1 MKKKIII
8 VSGDPNSINSE
19 IIFKCWKKLPRTIK
33 NRIILVSN
41 YKLLNDQFKKLKY
54 KIQLEK
60 ISNLFENNSKSKLK
74 VFNVDL
80 NYKKSFNVSPNLSA
94 NFVIN
99 CLNLAHKLGLDQS
112 VAGII
117 NCPINKKH
125 LKKNNIGVTE
135 YLAKKCAIKDGS
147 EVMIIGN
154 RNLLVSPLTTHI
166 DIKSIPGKIK
176 KKLIK
181 IKIKTIYNWYKKQFK
196 RKPRIALLGLN
207 PHNAEFKKGSE
218 EHKHILPAIKELN
231 KVKIRLDGPIPSD
244 TIFIN
249 KYKDY
254 DIIIGM
260 YHDQVLAPFKALF
273 KFDAINLTLGLRYT
287 RISPDHGVAFDKIM
301 KKESDPTSLL
311 KCIYYIH
318 KKSL

>member
-1 MKKKIII
+1 MMHKKVLILGANGLIGSWLTGYLQTRNIRLYAVVRSTKKVFSKKVSFLYCKNLNSKKSINNIEILLKKIK
-8 VSGDPNSINSE
+8 P
-19 IIFKCWKKLPRTIK
+19 
-33 NRIILVSN
+33 
-41 YKLLNDQFKKLKY
+41 
-54 KIQLEK
+54 
-60 ISNLFENNSKSKLK
+60 
-74 VFNVDL
+74 
-80 NYKKSFNVSPNLSA
+80 

-181 IKIKTIYNWYKKQFK
+181 IIIKTIYN
-196 RKPRIALLGLN
+196 
-207 PHNAEFKKGSE
+207 
-218 EHKHILPAIKELN
+218 
-231 KVKIRLDGPIPSD
+231 
-244 TIFIN
+244 
-249 KYKDY
+249 
-254 DIIIGM
+254 
-260 YHDQVLAPFKALF
+260 
-273 KFDAINLTLGLRYT
+273 
-287 RISPDHGVAFDKIM
+287 
-301 KKESDPTSLL
+301 
-311 KCIYYIH
+311 
-318 KKSL
+318 